1 MPQVDA
7 AGLQLPLLAKS
18 LLADG
23 SSDSHKVAIIHDL
36 EGLACVVRGDV
47 PVGRMPRS
55 GARCVR
61 VEGLEMRAKW

>member
-1 MPQVDA
+1 VVEKCEPCAWEEVKAQVDA

-36 EGLACVVRGDV
+36 EGLACVSRGDV
-47 PVGRMPRS
+47 PVGLLR
-55 GARCVR
+55 GA
-61 VEGLEMRAKW
+61 GY